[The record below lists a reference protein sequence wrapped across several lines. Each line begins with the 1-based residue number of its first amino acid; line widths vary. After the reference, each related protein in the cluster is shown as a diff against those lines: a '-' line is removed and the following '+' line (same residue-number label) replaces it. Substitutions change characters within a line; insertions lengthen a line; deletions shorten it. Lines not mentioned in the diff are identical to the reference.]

1 MPGFTCFRQCRDLPV
16 LNRVARWF
24 VQKML
29 VYFKD
34 ILRSFAIFYGLSA
47 QFVVIWYI
55 FPVLVFCTKKNLATL
70 LFKTMPRFYLVSIL
84 STAFQLN
91 LGLTARVSLS
101 GSLMSKISEK
111 NGGKKVSGGKIAK

>member
-1 MPGFTCFRQCRDLPV
+1 
-16 LNRVARWF
+16 
-24 VQKML
+24 
-29 VYFKD
+29 
-34 ILRSFAIFYGLSA
+34 
-47 QFVVIWYI
+47 
-55 FPVLVFCTKKNLATL
+55 LVFCTKKNLATL